1 MLKLDMVSSFI
12 KDSLWYK
19 FQSNAATFLDFNK
32 DGKMTAGQCILQVQR
47 DKTKDLLYSCTTE
60 QRHFC
65 KDSFPMCHFFASTF
79 LNSFFCNKPDVTLHV
94 LCNECLP
101 YIFSTGSQIM
111 WCNTPLGSV
120 SYPFVFLYLS
130 LFYLSIPLSFIS
142 ISFCLPLLL
151 LLKLGFL
158 AHL

>member
-1 MLKLDMVSSFI
+1 MHSSNTKRQNKRSFVFMYYTP
-12 KDSLWYK
+12 K
-19 FQSNAATFLDFNK
+19 TFL
-32 DGKMTAGQCILQVQR
+32 QR
-47 DKTKDLLYSCTTE
+47 
-60 QRHFC
+60 F
-65 KDSFPMCHFFASTF
+65 FPHVSFFASTF

-120 SYPFVFLYLS
+120 LSFSVSLS
-130 LFYLSIPLSFIS
+130 LSFHLSTPLSFIS
-142 ISFCLPLLL
+142 ISFCLCLLL

>member
-1 MLKLDMVSSFI
+1 MLLHSWI
-12 KDSLWYK
+12 LTKDR
-19 FQSNAATFLDFNK
+19 
-32 DGKMTAGQCILQVQR
+32 KMTAQQCILQVQR
-47 DKTKDLLYSCTTE
+47 DKTKDLLYSCTT
-60 QRHFC
+60 QQWHFC
-65 KDSFPMCHFFASTF
+65 KDSFPMCHF
-79 LNSFFCNKPDVTLHV
+79 LQVHFFCNKPDVTLHV

-120 SYPFVFLYLS
+120 LSFSVSLS
-130 LFYLSIPLSFIS
+130 LSFHLSIPLSFIS

-158 AHL
+158 AYL